1 MCRDIVGG
9 FAMPLRYLFVDM
21 NAYFA
26 SCEQQDDVKLRGRPI
41 AVVPVKAE
49 TGCCIAASYEAKK
62 KGVKTGV
69 PVWQAKQFCPEI
81 QLVLARPERYVQF
94 HKQIVK
100 AVARCVPIG
109 KVMSIDEM
117 SCNLLGDERIPEN
130 AAAIARNIKREIFET
145 VGDSLR
151 CSIGIGPS
159 TMLAKV
165 AGDMQKPDG
174 LTVLT
179 DEERDEKL
187 CKIPLT
193 DFPGIGPRMEKRFHR
208 EGITTTKQL
217 LGLSMARLSHVWGS
231 RVHGERWYL
240 LLRGHDVPDAP
251 TRRRTVGHS
260 HVMAPELRTEEGA
273 RGVMVRLIHKAAAR
287 LRGLDHWTSRLS
299 VAIYYM
305 NAPRWE
311 ASCHL
316 PQCQDTLNILLAFG
330 HLWDRK
336 PPSRGTPLKVAMTL
350 SHLTP
355 TRMATPS
362 LFEQDRQLTAL
373 SHTMDKINKAFG
385 RNAIH
390 FGALF
395 GAEDSA
401 PMRIGFTNI
410 PEFNPAFT

>member
-1 MCRDIVGG
+1 
-9 FAMPLRYLFVDM
+9 MPLRYLFVDM

-26 SCEQQDDVKLRGRPI
+26 SCEQQDHPHLRGKPI

-62 KGVKTGV
+62 KGVKTGM
-69 PVWQAKQFCPEI
+69 PVWQARQVCPEI
-81 QLVLARPERYVQF
+81 VLANARPERYVQF
-94 HKQIVK
+94 HKLIVK
-100 AVARCVPIG
+100 AVGRCLPIG

-117 SCNLLGDERIPEN
+117 TCPLMGDERTN
-130 AAAIARNIKREIFET
+130 AVAIGHAIKREIFASAGEWM
-145 VGDSLR
+145 R
-151 CSIGIGPS
+151 CSIGVGPN

-165 AGDMQKPDG
+165 AGDCMKPDG
-174 LTVLT
+174 LTVFPT
-179 DEERDEKL
+179 EKL
-187 CKIPLT
+187 PEELGKLKLT

-208 EGITTTKQL
+208 EGITSVKQL

-231 RVHGERWYL
+231 RVHGERWYY

-260 HVMAPELRTEEGA
+260 HVMAPHLRTEEGA

-287 LRGLDHWTSRLS
+287 LRGLDHWTSHLS
-299 VAIYYM
+299 VGISYLDG
-305 NAPRWE
+305 PRWE
-311 ASCHL
+311 AGCHL

-330 HLWDRK
+330 RLWDAK
-336 PPSRGTPLKVAMTL
+336 PRSRGTPLKVWMVL

-355 TRMATPS
+355 TAMATPS
-362 LFEQDRQLTAL
+362 LYEQDHQLTTL
-373 SHTMDKINKAFG
+373 SHTMDRINKAFG

-401 PMRIGFTNI
+401 PVRIGFTNI